1 MATTR
6 LCETVTGD
14 SMQALLAARDAAVGD
29 MVELRLD
36 GVADLDVA
44 AALHG
49 RRTPVVVTC
58 RASWEG
64 GRFDG
69 AEEARHAILAR
80 AIEAGAEHV
89 DVEWRALEPS
99 RVGPGAAAAWTSL
112 VARAPERIVLSAH
125 DFSGMPRDLDGQV
138 RSMRSRGAGV
148 IKVAYAAARLTD
160 TLPLRDI
167 ARDGAAVVIAM
178 GDAGL
183 PSRLLASRYGSLWT
197 YGGNGVAPGQVPAAQ
212 MLQRFRFRQVGEA
225 TRLFGVVSQKARH
238 SVSPAM
244 HNAAF
249 DANGLDAVYVPL
261 QADAFDD
268 FLAFA
273 DAMGIEGA
281 SVTIPFKLDALRA
294 ASRRDPLASEVGAAN
309 TLRRRD
315 GAWDA
320 TNTDVDGFLAPIEP
334 AFGGSLT
341 GARATV
347 LGGGGSARAVVVA
360 LRSKGAVVTVCARRP
375 EQAREV
381 AEALGVQTAPWPPAR
396 GSWDLLVNCTPLGG
410 ANLRDE
416 SPLPG
421 GPFDGRLVYDLTY
434 GPGVSALVR
443 EARAAACATIDGLA
457 MLVAQA
463 ERQFT
468 WWTGRAPKPGVM
480 NAAARA
486 AVVPQDVVSGAGA
499 PR

>member
-1 MATTR
+1 
-6 LCETVTGD
+6 
-14 SMQALLAARDAAVGD
+14 MQALLAARDAAVGD

-44 AALHG
+44 GALGG
-49 RRTPVVVTC
+49 RRLPAVVTC
-58 RASWEG
+58 RAAWEG

-69 AEEARHAILAR
+69 AEEERRSILAR
-80 AIEAGAEHV
+80 AVDAGAEYV
-89 DVEWRALEPS
+89 DVEWRALDPS
-99 RVGPGAAAAWTSL
+99 RVGSAAATAWGSL
-112 VARAPERIVLSAH
+112 VSATPERIVLSAH
-125 DFSGMPRDLDGQV
+125 DFNGMPRDLEGQV
-138 RSMRSRGAGV
+138 RSMRSSGAGV
-148 IKVAYAAARLTD
+148 IKVAYAASRLTD
-160 TLPLRDI
+160 TLPLREI
-167 ARDGAAVVIAM
+167 TRGGPAVVIAM

-212 MLQRFRFRQVGEA
+212 MLQRFRFRQIGAA

-249 DANGLDAVYVPL
+249 DAAGLDAVYVPL
-261 QADAFDD
+261 QAEAFDD

-273 DAMGIEGA
+273 DAIGIEGA
-281 SVTIPFKLDALRA
+281 SVTIPFKRDALSA
-294 ASRRDPLASEVGAAN
+294 ASRCDALTSEVGAAN

-315 GAWDA
+315 GAWEA

-334 AFGGSLT
+334 AFGGKLDGT
-341 GARATV
+341 RATV

-360 LRSKGAVVTVCARRP
+360 LRSKGATVTVCARRG
-375 EQAREV
+375 EQAQEV
-381 AEALGVQTAPWPPAR
+381 ADALGVRTAPWPPAP

-410 ANLRDE
+410 ANLRAE
-416 SPLPG
+416 SPLPN

-434 GPGVSALVR
+434 GPGESRLVR
-443 EARAAACATIDGLA
+443 EARMAGCATLDGLA

-463 ERQFT
+463 ERQFE
-468 WWTGRAPKPGVM
+468 WWTGQAARAGVM
-480 NAAARA
+480 DAAARA
-486 AVVPQDVVSGAGA
+486 AVAPEVMVSGAGV